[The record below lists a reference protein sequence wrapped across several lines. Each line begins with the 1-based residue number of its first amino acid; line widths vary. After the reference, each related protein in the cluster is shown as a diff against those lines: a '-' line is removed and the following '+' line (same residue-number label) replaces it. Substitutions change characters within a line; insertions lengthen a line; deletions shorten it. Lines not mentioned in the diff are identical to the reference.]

1 MSIKITVLI
10 LILFFSFQLS
20 AQQDLEMQNKNIKN
34 VNNITINDPGVN
46 EGIQWLQSSANWTID
61 VSPETRTNND
71 GNLNLYGT
79 SGNIVLWRPLRLKS
93 DLQVLGSG
101 DHYISNGNLGLG
113 TTTPTSKLSIRN
125 VGALDG
131 VKLLDFSESNG
142 ESFLFKGN
150 FLGTGASG
158 NSVFIGSNASGYQS
172 NIMTWRG
179 DGNIGV
185 GITNPNARMHLYKD
199 ASGSQT
205 LLILEKNE
213 GDINENSEINL
224 DFVFTDDNTNGTPQ
238 ARISSVANTD
248 ASNGG
253 GMEAEGTAD
262 LKFWTASSVN
272 STTNNLVERMRIT
285 SQGHVGI
292 GTTNPDPNFKL
303 SVNGSIRSK
312 EVKVEANWSDFV
324 FYDNYELR
332 TLEEVEKHIAEN
344 GHLPEIPSEAE
355 VTENGINLGEMN
367 AKLLQK
373 IEELTLYLIDQSK
386 QIQAQ
391 QTEIEALKNRIDQ
404 IKTE

>member
-373 IEELTLYLIDQSK
+373 IEEITLYMIDINKQVQQLTLENQ
-386 QIQAQ
+386 
-391 QTEIEALKNRIDQ
+391 ELKEKVLSLENQ
-404 IKTE
+404 